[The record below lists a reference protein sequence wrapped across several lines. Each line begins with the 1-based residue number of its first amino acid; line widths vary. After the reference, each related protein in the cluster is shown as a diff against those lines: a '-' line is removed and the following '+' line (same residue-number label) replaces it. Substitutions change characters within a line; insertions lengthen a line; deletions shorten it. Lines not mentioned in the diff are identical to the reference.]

1 MKKAILVFASGV
13 MMVACSNTPKFKSEA
28 ISAVR
33 NELLDPNSF
42 ELIKYEFD
50 TITFHNDLR
59 GNIIIDSLDID
70 LYTSTVSIWEDSK
83 NSYGKKYY
91 QKELINLN
99 QAKKSLDSNLALL
112 NSSSDSIIG
121 YFSEVRYYANSK
133 GGQRVIG
140 EMRVKFDHKG
150 FITGTTDL
158 DN

>member
-1 MKKAILVFASGV
+1 MKKAILVFVSGV

-42 ELIKYEFD
+42 ELIKYSFD
-50 TITFHNDLR
+50 TTTLHELLSFEIEL
-59 GNIIIDSLDID
+59 DSIRIYHDHQI
-70 LYTSTVSIWEDSK
+70 VAIWEDSK
-83 NSYGKKYY
+83 NSYGKSYY
-91 QKELINLN
+91 QEAVTDLN
-99 QAKKSLDSNLALL
+99 KDQRSLDNNIALL
-112 NSSSDSIIG
+112 KVSPDTIVSFGST
-121 YFSEVRYYANSK
+121 VRYYANSK

-150 FITGTTDL
+150 FKTGTTDL